1 MDKSIEDKN
10 SQKLKIR
17 ALTDSMQIKIDETNE
32 KINQINKHIQ
42 QATGFEQESLHSQIA
57 NLKAELEGLRVK
69 KEDNTIGVQFTIA
82 EGKLDKKEKQI
93 AKAKEKISKNNDN
106 GLMLDDLVVVHM
118 PMNYAK
124 KVYMEWK
131 HNPRPGGP
139 EKTLPVDIQETI
151 ITGVL
156 QGLFREEEIKEIVA
170 KTIERN

>member
-1 MDKSIEDKN
+1 MASN
-10 SQKLKIR
+10 
-17 ALTDSMQIKIDETNE
+17 LTVETVLM
-32 KINQINKHIQ
+32 ITVGV
-42 QATGFEQESLHSQIA
+42 AVLGIA
-57 NLKAELEGLRVK
+57 NLCALFFVHKKIERLLGGKTEAKDIESAQALINADLNELKQFRAELERYLETVELRLKRSVQ
-69 KEDNTIGVQFTIA
+69 GVETLRFNPFK
-82 EGKLDKKEKQI
+82 GNGD
-93 AKAKEKISKNNDN
+93 